1 LPIEWKE
8 WKDQVMRKSSNVGV
22 VLACLVAGLLFYAC
36 GDNEGNSDDTKLLS
50 VVAISRHGIR
60 SQLSPLES
68 TTPNTLSTNLDTL
81 RPQGF
86 PLWPGPAATPGNLS
100 TVGQQNATRLGAWYR
115 DFYAAQ
121 GLLPPRGSCPAA
133 GTVFVYA
140 DVYERTIHTA
150 QGYVDGMFQAEATPD
165 CGVQVIHAG
174 AQVQADPYIATA
186 FALLNTPQCKIVT
199 AVDHAAFN
207 TAIGGNTS
215 SLITKYSTQL
225 QTLQTVTQC
234 CQPAACNQSSPP
246 ASCSLLDLPTEV
258 SVDPTTG
265 VSLNPTGAVAYAAGS
280 LFDVADSVT
289 SDFELQY
296 AQGMPQTD
304 CATTQGAQCV
314 GWGAIPQGGL
324 SDLTKLHVLNIDLTC
339 RLPSFAQVASTNL
352 MWQLVGTMDQTL
364 TGVENPDMLAPAA
377 SKFTLFVA
385 HDQNQSAIGAFLGGV
400 TWKAEGFQQNDPGP
414 AGALVFEL
422 HKVKQSGQPIVRLFY
437 VIATLDQMRNGT
449 ALSLQTPPQRIPLAI
464 PACGGVLDCPY
475 DQFKTF
481 ITGHVRQDCIVTPAS
496 AP

>member
-1 LPIEWKE
+1 
-8 WKDQVMRKSSNVGV
+8 MRQSSNVGI
-22 VLACLVAGLLFYAC
+22 VLACLVAGLLLNAC

-60 SQLSPLES
+60 SQTASLDSA
-68 TTPNTLSTNLDTL
+68 NQDTL
-81 RPQGF
+81 RQQGF
-86 PLWPGPAATPGNLS
+86 PLWPVPAATPGNLS

-121 GLLPPRGSCPAA
+121 GLLPPRGSCPPAE
-133 GTVFVYA
+133 TVFVYA
-140 DVYERTIHTA
+140 DVLERTIQTA
-150 QGYVDGMFQAEATPD
+150 QGYLDGMFQSEATPD
-165 CGVQVIHAG
+165 CWVPVVHSRKL
-174 AQVQADPYIATA
+174 VDPYIATA
-186 FALLNTPQCKIVT
+186 IALLDTPQCKIVT
-199 AVDHAAFN
+199 AVDLAAFN
-207 TAIGGNTS
+207 TAIGDNTS
-215 SLITKYSTQL
+215 SLITKYSAQL

-234 CQPAACNQSSPP
+234 CQLAACATPANPTP
-246 ASCSLLDLPTEV
+246 ASCSLLELPTGTNV
-258 SVDPTTG
+258 NPKTG
-265 VSLNPTGAVAYAAGS
+265 VSANLTGAVAYAAGS

-289 SDFELQY
+289 EDFELQY
-296 AQGMPQTD
+296 AQGMPDTD
-304 CATTQGAQCV
+304 CATTPGAQCV
-314 GWGAIPQGGL
+314 GWGAIPPGGL
-324 SDLTKLHVLNIDLTC
+324 IDLTKLHVLNFDLTN
-339 RLPSFAQVASTNL
+339 RLPSLAQVASTNL

-364 TGVENPDMLAPAA
+364 TGVTNADMLAPAT

-385 HDQNQSAIGAFLGGV
+385 HDVNLSAIGAFLGGV

-422 HKVKQSGQPIVRLFY
+422 HRIKQSGQPIVRLFY

-449 ALSLQTPPQRIPLAI
+449 VLTLDTPPQRIPLAI

-481 ITGHVRQDCIVTPAS
+481 IAGHVRQDCIVTPTS

>member
-1 LPIEWKE
+1 
-8 WKDQVMRKSSNVGV
+8 MRKSSNVGV

-36 GDNEGNSDDTKLLS
+36 GQNEGDDTELLS

-60 SQLSPLES
+60 SQTSPLDS
-68 TTPNTLSTNLDTL
+68 TNPNTLSTNLNTL

-86 PLWPGPAATPGNLS
+86 PLWPSPADTPGNLS

-140 DVYERTIHTA
+140 DVLERTIQTA
-150 QGYVDGMFQAEATPD
+150 QGYLDGMFQAEATPD
-165 CGVQVIHAG
+165 CGIQVVHSSKP
-174 AQVQADPYIATA
+174 VDPYIATA
-186 FALLNTPQCKIVT
+186 LTPPSPLCKIVT
-199 AVDHAAFN
+199 AVDKAAFN

-215 SLITKYSTQL
+215 SLITKYTAQL

-234 CQPAACNQSSPP
+234 CQPKACNQSSPP
-246 ASCSLLDLPTEV
+246 ASCSLLELPTDV
-258 SVDPTTG
+258 SV
-265 VSLNPTGAVAYAAGS
+265 NAMTGAVAYAAGS

-289 SDFELQY
+289 EDFELQY
-296 AQGMPQTD
+296 AQGMPDTN
-304 CATTQGAQCV
+304 CATTQGALCV
-314 GWGAIPQGGL
+314 GWGAIPPGGL
-324 SDLTKLHVLNIDLTC
+324 SDLTKLHVLNMDLTC
-339 RLPSFAQVASTNL
+339 RLPSFAQVTSTNL

-364 TGVENPDMLAPAA
+364 TAVKNADILAPAA

-385 HDQNQSAIGAFLGGV
+385 HDENVSAIGAFLGDV

-422 HKVKQSGQPIVRLFY
+422 HRVKQSGQLIVRLFY

-449 ALSLQTPPQRIPLAI
+449 VLTLQTPPQRIPLTI
-464 PACGGVLDCPY
+464 PACGGLDCPY

-481 ITGHVRQDCIVTPAS
+481 ITGHVRQDCVVTPAS
-496 AP
+496 VP

>member
-1 LPIEWKE
+1 
-8 WKDQVMRKSSNVGV
+8 

-60 SQLSPLES
+60 SQLSPLDS
-68 TTPNTLSTNLDTL
+68 TTPNTLSTNLNTL

-86 PLWPGPAATPGNLS
+86 PLWPPPAATPGYLS

-140 DVYERTIHTA
+140 DVLERTIQTA

-165 CGVQVIHAG
+165 CGVQVVHAG

-186 FALLNTPQCKIVT
+186 FYFATTFPTPPCS
-199 AVDHAAFN
+199 VDTVVDKAAFN

-215 SLITKYSTQL
+215 SLITKYTPQL

-234 CQPAACNQSSPP
+234 CQPTACATPANQTP
-246 ASCSLLDLPTEV
+246 ASCSLLELPTGT
-258 SVDPTTG
+258 SVDA
-265 VSLNPTGAVAYAAGS
+265 TGAVAYAGGS

-289 SDFELQY
+289 EDFELQY

-304 CATTQGAQCV
+304 CATTPGAQCV

-364 TGVENPDMLAPAA
+364 TGVTNAAMLAPAT

-385 HDQNQSAIGAFLGGV
+385 HDDNQSAIGAFLGGV

-422 HKVKQSGQPIVRLFY
+422 HRVKQSGQPIVRLFY

-449 ALSLQTPPQRIPLAI
+449 VLTLDTPPQRIPLTI
-464 PACGGVLDCPY
+464 PACGGGLDCPY

-481 ITGHVRQDCIVTPAS
+481 ITGHVRQDCLVPTPTPAS

>member
-1 LPIEWKE
+1 
-8 WKDQVMRKSSNVGV
+8 MRKSSNVGV

-60 SQLSPLES
+60 SQTSSLDSA
-68 TTPNTLSTNLDTL
+68 NQDTL

-86 PLWPGPAATPGNLS
+86 PLWPVPAATPGNLS

-121 GLLPPRGSCPAA
+121 GLLPPRGSCPPAE
-133 GTVFVYA
+133 TVFVYA
-140 DVYERTIHTA
+140 DVFERTIQTA
-150 QGYVDGMFQAEATPD
+150 QGYLDGMFQSEATPD
-165 CGVQVIHAG
+165 CGVQVVHSSG
-174 AQVQADPYIATA
+174 PVDPYIATA

-199 AVDHAAFN
+199 AVDQAAFN

-215 SLITKYSTQL
+215 SLITKYSAQL
-225 QTLQTVTQC
+225 QTLQTVTEC

-246 ASCSLLDLPTEV
+246 ASCSLLELPTGTNV
-258 SVDPTTG
+258 NPTPG
-265 VSLNPTGAVAYAAGS
+265 VSANPTGAVAYAARS

-289 SDFELQY
+289 EDFELQY
-296 AQGMPQTD
+296 AQGMPDTD

-314 GWGAIPQGGL
+314 GWGAIPPGGL
-324 SDLTKLHVLNIDLTC
+324 SDLTKLHVLNFDLTC
-339 RLPSFAQVASTNL
+339 RLPSFAQVTSTNL

-364 TGVENPDMLAPAA
+364 TGVKNADMLAPAT
-377 SKFTLFVA
+377 SHRRF
-385 HDQNQSAIGAFLGGV
+385 SGGV

-422 HKVKQSGQPIVRLFY
+422 HRVKQSGQPIVRLFY

-449 ALSLQTPPQRIPLAI
+449 VLTLDTPPPAHPPGDPRVRRRSRLPLRPVQDLHYRPRA
-464 PACGGVLDCPY
+464 PGLPRHAYLRAL
-475 DQFKTF
+475 
-481 ITGHVRQDCIVTPAS
+481 TGAVIRAAS
-496 AP
+496 AVKWNVR

>member
-1 LPIEWKE
+1 
-8 WKDQVMRKSSNVGV
+8 

-60 SQLSPLES
+60 SQISPLES

-86 PLWPGPAATPGNLS
+86 PLWPVPAATPGNLS

-121 GLLPPRGSCPAA
+121 GLLPPRGACPPAE
-133 GTVFVYA
+133 TVFVYA
-140 DVYERTIHTA
+140 DVFERTIQTA
-150 QGYVDGMFQAEATPD
+150 QGYLDGMFQSEATPD
-165 CGVQVIHAG
+165 CWVPVVHSRGPV
-174 AQVQADPYIATA
+174 DPYIATA
-186 FALLNTPQCKIVT
+186 FALQNTPQCKIVT
-199 AVDHAAFN
+199 AVDWAAFN

-215 SLITKYSTQL
+215 SLITKYSAQL
-225 QTLQTVTQC
+225 QTLQTVTEC
-234 CQPAACNQSSPP
+234 CQPAACATPTPANQAP
-246 ASCSLLDLPTEV
+246 ASCSLLELPTGT
-258 SVDPTTG
+258 SV
-265 VSLNPTGAVAYAAGS
+265 NATGAVAYAAGS

-289 SDFELQY
+289 EDFELQY
-296 AQGMPQTD
+296 AQGMPDTD
-304 CATTQGAQCV
+304 CATTPGAQCV
-314 GWGAIPQGGL
+314 GWGAIPPGGL

-364 TGVENPDMLAPAA
+364 TGVKNADMLAPAT

-385 HDQNQSAIGAFLGGV
+385 HDDNQSAIGAFLGGV

-449 ALSLQTPPQRIPLAI
+449 VLTLQTPPQRIPLTI

-481 ITGHVRQDCIVTPAS
+481 ITGHVRQDCIVTPVS